1 MSARW
6 RRTLPCPLSTPPR
19 RCTPSPTWNSVIT
32 RHRALAAV
40 RIYRVTRI
48 LYRTKL
54 PRLGVPPSCPRSLPT
69 YALMS
74 KAERY
79 WSHQLSMPWKFNRLW
94 SHHLPIKVADAHSQ
108 VPNILW
114 NPKSFVRWGDVR
126 CAHKLQL
133 RISLQQPA
141 HEKTTYFLL
150 PWIKWYKD
158 DDDEEEKDDDD
169 YNDMLE
175 TLCPKIPKYPLVLW
189 WFKPWKIPEFCLNK
203 MMMILPLSTAAEEEA
218 AVSSSNQPIN

>member
-1 MSARW
+1 MTSSLRSLDWPWTPERTKKMYVVFYRPNPQVLSTRRERERVSKFVPSTMSARW

-94 SHHLPIKVADAHSQ
+94 SHHLPIKSQ
-108 VPNILW
+108 TFYATQN
-114 NPKSFVRWGDVR
+114 
-126 CAHKLQL
+126 
-133 RISLQQPA
+133 
-141 HEKTTYFLL
+141 
-150 PWIKWYKD
+150 
-158 DDDEEEKDDDD
+158 
-169 YNDMLE
+169 
-175 TLCPKIPKYPLVLW
+175 
-189 WFKPWKIPEFCLNK
+189 
-203 MMMILPLSTAAEEEA
+203 PLSDEGTCAAHTSYSCA
-218 AVSSSNQPIN
+218 FHCSSQPTKRLHTFCCPE